1 MVARVRTM
9 ESDCGGLIT
18 KEISGKRRGDRKEQM
33 KKILIVNVLPEG
45 DPDAQAAIMALQ
57 DEMAEIQVIQAY
69 ERNFRPCLGCNA
81 CWLKTPGRC
90 SIRDGYEEL
99 LKEYLA
105 ADAVLF
111 ICGTLL
117 NFVDF
122 RMKNLIDRLLPLD
135 TMYIRFVDGQS
146 RHVPRYQKEYRFG
159 LLYSGQADDAYL
171 NRWLDRVMLNFSG
184 KSLGAFPVARAKEAA
199 SCI

>member
-1 MVARVRTM
+1 M
-9 ESDCGGLIT
+9 
-18 KEISGKRRGDRKEQM
+18 QM
-33 KKILIVNVLPEG
+33 KRLLIVNVLPEEN
-45 DPDAQAAIMALQ
+45 PDAQAAITALQ
-57 DEMAEIQVIQAY
+57 EEMAEIQVIQAY
-69 ERNFRPCLGCNA
+69 ERNFRPCIGCNA

-99 LKEYLA
+99 LKGYLA

-111 ICGTLL
+111 LCGTEL

-135 TMYIRFVDGQS
+135 TMYIRFVDGQA

-159 LLYSGQADDAYL
+159 LLYSGEANEVYL
-171 NRWLDRVMLNFSG
+171 NRWLDRVMLNISG
-184 KSLGAFPVARAKEAA
+184 TSLGAFPIAQVKEAA